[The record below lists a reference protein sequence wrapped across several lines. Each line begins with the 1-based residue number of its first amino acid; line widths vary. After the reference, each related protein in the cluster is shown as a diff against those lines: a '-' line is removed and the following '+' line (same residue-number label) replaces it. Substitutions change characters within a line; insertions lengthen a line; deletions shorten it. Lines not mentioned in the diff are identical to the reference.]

1 MKLKEYAEQ
10 LGVDYK
16 KLRQILIE
24 TLGLDPKKIKASTK
38 VTEDLKQTIDLLVEA
53 LKAAPPPAPA
63 EEKKEAVEEKPQPV
77 EVKEEK
83 PAEEKK
89 EEEEKTLTEEERRR
103 RELMELLE
111 KSREAL
117 LEKLRFEEEEE
128 EEEERR
134 YLLAEPY
141 EVVDEKKR
149 EEIKKKAEELKKL
162 DEFSLLKKLQALTK
176 DLLPEEERAG
186 EAKPSEEMKDKK
198 QKKKKEK
205 EKKKPMPG
213 EKRKEFMERQKMEQK
228 VQQKQQ
234 PKKPARPPKRKK
246 EEEDLKIVQIPEVI
260 TVRELAEL
268 LDVSPNE
275 IIAELMKRGILA
287 TINHTIDPQVAVE
300 IAEQFGYLAEVKTA
314 EEEVEELVE
323 AEQEESPEELEE
335 RPPVVVVM
343 GHVDHGK
350 TSLLDRIRKTDV
362 ARREKG
368 GITQHIGASQVELPS
383 GKKITFLDTPGHEA
397 FTTLRARG
405 AKVADI
411 AVLVVAADDGV
422 MPQTVEAIN
431 HAKDAGIPIIVAVN
445 KIDLPQANPEKV
457 LRELSEHGL
466 IPEDWGGDTP
476 VVRVS
481 AKTGEGI
488 DELLE
493 MITLVAEL
501 EELRANPKG
510 KTKAVIIETK
520 LDPKRGPVATAIVQ
534 NGTLRV
540 GDIFVAGA
548 THGRVRA
555 MIDDKGRRL
564 REAPPGTPV
573 EILGFEELPEPG
585 DTLIVVP
592 DERTAKQLA
601 EQRKRQKEQ
610 EKLKGTAL
618 RLEEIYE
625 KIQSGELKELK
636 IVLKADAIGSIEA
649 LKKALEELSTDKV
662 KVSIIHSGVGAISE
676 SDIMLAK
683 ASGAIVIGFNTR
695 PNPAA
700 RRLLEEEKVDVRTY
714 GVIYDAVEDVKKA
727 LEGLLEPEKVEE
739 VIGQAEV
746 RATFKIKK
754 VGTVAGCY
762 VIDGKLVRG
771 AKARLIREGVVVY
784 DGEIESL
791 KRFKEDVKEVP
802 KGYECGVKLKDFND
816 VKVGDI
822 IECYEIR
829 FVKPK
834 LEFDK
839 KEPQKGSSQ

>member
-10 LGVDYK
+10 LGIDYK
-16 KLRQILIE
+16 ELRKILKE
-24 TLGLDPKKIKASTK
+24 NFGLSVRANTK
-38 VTEDLKQTIDLLVEA
+38 VTEDLKQTIDLIVDA
-53 LKAAPPPAPA
+53 LKAPPPMEQ
-63 EEKKEAVEEKPQPV
+63 EEKEEVSAQK

-83 PAEEKK
+83 K
-89 EEEEKTLTEEERRR
+89 EEVKKGEGQEELTEEERRQ

-111 KSREAL
+111 KSKEVL
-117 LEKLRFEEEEE
+117 LEKLKMEEEEE
-128 EEEERR
+128 TEERR

-141 EVVDEKKR
+141 TQIDEKKK

-162 DEFSLLKKLQALTK
+162 NERELLQKLQSLTR
-176 DLLPEEERAG
+176 DLVSHEQREEKE
-186 EAKPSEEMKDKK
+186 EHKEEMKDKK
-198 QKKKKEK
+198 TKKKKEK
-205 EKKKPMPG
+205 RKPLPG
-213 EKRKEFMERQKMEQK
+213 ERRKEFMERRKMEDK
-228 VQQKQQ
+228 VKREQVKKQRSKP
-234 PKKPARPPKRKK
+234 PKKKK
-246 EEEDLKIVQIPEVI
+246 EEEEVKILQIPEVI
-260 TVRELAEL
+260 TVRELAQL
-268 LDVSPNE
+268 LGVSPNE
-275 IIAELMKRGILA
+275 IIAQLMKKGILA

-300 IAEQFGYLAEVKTA
+300 IAENFGFLAEIKSAEEQVEELV
-314 EEEVEELVE
+314 EEEVEE
-323 AEQEESPEELEE
+323 SPENLVE

-368 GITQHIGASQVELPS
+368 GITQHIGASQVELET

-431 HAKDAGIPIIVAVN
+431 HAKDAEIPIIVAVN
-445 KIDLPQANPEKV
+445 KIDLPQANPDKV

-466 IPEDWGGDTP
+466 IPEEWGGDTP

-488 DELLE
+488 EELLE

-501 EELRANPKG
+501 EELKANPKG

-534 NGTLRV
+534 NGTLKV
-540 GDIFVAGA
+540 GDIFVAGS
-548 THGRVRA
+548 TYGRVRA
-555 MIDDKGRRL
+555 MVDDKGRRL
-564 REAPPGTPV
+564 KEAPPGTPV
-573 EILGFEELPEPG
+573 ELLGFEELPEPG
-585 DTLIVVP
+585 DILIVVS
-592 DERTAKQLA
+592 DEKTARLLA

-618 RLEEIYE
+618 KLEEIYE
-625 KIQSGELKELK
+625 KIQKGELKELK
-636 IVLKADAIGSIEA
+636 IVLKADTIGSIEA

-662 KVSIIHSGVGAISE
+662 KVFIIHSGVGAISE

-714 GVIYDAVEDVKKA
+714 GIIYDAVEDVKKA
-727 LEGLLEPEKVEE
+727 LEGLLEPQKVEE
-739 VIGQAEV
+739 ALGQAEV

-762 VIDGKLVRG
+762 VLEGKLVRG
-771 AKARLIREGVVVY
+771 AKARLVREGVVIY
-784 DGEIESL
+784 EGEIEGL

-802 KGYECGVKLKDFND
+802 KGFECGVKLKDFND
-816 VKVGDI
+816 IKVGDI
-822 IECYEIR
+822 IECYEIK
-829 FVKPK
+829 FIKPS
-834 LEFDK
+834 LEGNQSK
-839 KEPQKGSSQ
+839 KQ

>member
-1 MKLKEYAEQ
+1 
-10 LGVDYK
+10 
-16 KLRQILIE
+16 
-24 TLGLDPKKIKASTK
+24 
-38 VTEDLKQTIDLLVEA
+38 
-53 LKAAPPPAPA
+53 
-63 EEKKEAVEEKPQPV
+63 
-77 EVKEEK
+77 
-83 PAEEKK
+83 
-89 EEEEKTLTEEERRR
+89 
-103 RELMELLE
+103 MELLE
-111 KSREAL
+111 KSKEVL
-117 LEKLRFEEEEE
+117 LEKLKMEEEEE
-128 EEEERR
+128 TEERR

-141 EVVDEKKR
+141 TQIDEKKK

-162 DEFSLLKKLQALTK
+162 NERELLQKLQSLTR
-176 DLLPEEERAG
+176 DLVSHEQREEKE
-186 EAKPSEEMKDKK
+186 EHKEEMKDKK
-198 QKKKKEK
+198 TKKKKEK
-205 EKKKPMPG
+205 RKPLPG
-213 EKRKEFMERQKMEQK
+213 ERRKEFMERRKMEDK
-228 VQQKQQ
+228 VKREQVKKQQ
-234 PKKPARPPKRKK
+234 SKPPKKKK
-246 EEEDLKIVQIPEVI
+246 EEEEVKILQIPEVI
-260 TVRELAEL
+260 TVRELAQL
-268 LDVSPNE
+268 LGVSPNE
-275 IIAELMKRGILA
+275 IIAQLMKKGILA

-300 IAEQFGYLAEVKTA
+300 IAENFGFLAEIKSAEEQVEELV
-314 EEEVEELVE
+314 EEEVEE
-323 AEQEESPEELEE
+323 SPENLVE

-368 GITQHIGASQVELPS
+368 GITQHIGASQVELGT

-431 HAKDAGIPIIVAVN
+431 HAKDAEIPIIVAVN
-445 KIDLPQANPEKV
+445 KIDLPQANPDKV

-466 IPEDWGGDTP
+466 IPEEWGGDTP

-488 DELLE
+488 EELLE

-501 EELRANPKG
+501 EELKANPKG

-534 NGTLRV
+534 NGTLKV
-540 GDIFVAGA
+540 GDIFVAGS
-548 THGRVRA
+548 TYGRVRA
-555 MIDDKGRRL
+555 MVDDKGRRL
-564 REAPPGTPV
+564 KEAPPGTPV
-573 EILGFEELPEPG
+573 ELLGFEELPEPG
-585 DTLIVVP
+585 DILIVVS
-592 DERTAKQLA
+592 DEKTARLLA

-618 RLEEIYE
+618 KLEEIYE
-625 KIQSGELKELK
+625 KIQKGELKELK
-636 IVLKADAIGSIEA
+636 IVLKADTIGSIEA

-662 KVSIIHSGVGAISE
+662 KVFIIHSGVGAISE

-714 GVIYDAVEDVKKA
+714 GIIYDAVEDVKKA
-727 LEGLLEPEKVEE
+727 LEGLLEPQKVEE
-739 VIGQAEV
+739 ALGQAEV

-762 VIDGKLVRG
+762 VLEGKLVRG
-771 AKARLIREGVVVY
+771 AKARLVREGVVIY
-784 DGEIESL
+784 EGEIEGL

-802 KGYECGVKLKDFND
+802 KGFECGVKLKDFND
-816 VKVGDI
+816 IKVGDI
-822 IECYEIR
+822 IECYEIK
-829 FVKPK
+829 FIKPS
-834 LEFDK
+834 LESNQSK
-839 KEPQKGSSQ
+839 KQ

>member
-10 LGVDYK
+10 LGIDYK
-16 KLRQILIE
+16 ELRKILKE
-24 TLGLDPKKIKASTK
+24 NFGLSVRANTK
-38 VTEDLKQTIDLLVEA
+38 VTEDLKQTIDLIVDA
-53 LKAAPPPAPA
+53 LKAPPPMEQ
-63 EEKKEAVEEKPQPV
+63 EEKEEVSAQK

-83 PAEEKK
+83 K
-89 EEEEKTLTEEERRR
+89 EEVKKGEGQEELTEEERRQ

-111 KSREAL
+111 KSKEVL
-117 LEKLRFEEEEE
+117 LEKLKMEEEEE
-128 EEEERR
+128 TEERR

-141 EVVDEKKR
+141 TQIDEKKK

-162 DEFSLLKKLQALTK
+162 NERELLQKLQSLTR
-176 DLLPEEERAG
+176 DLVSHEQREEKE
-186 EAKPSEEMKDKK
+186 EHKEEMKDKK
-198 QKKKKEK
+198 TKKKKEK
-205 EKKKPMPG
+205 RKPLPG
-213 EKRKEFMERQKMEQK
+213 ERRKEFMERRKMEDK
-228 VQQKQQ
+228 VKREQVKKQQ
-234 PKKPARPPKRKK
+234 SKPPKKKK
-246 EEEDLKIVQIPEVI
+246 EEEEVKILQIPEVI
-260 TVRELAEL
+260 TVRELAQL
-268 LDVSPNE
+268 LGVSPNE
-275 IIAELMKRGILA
+275 IIAQLMKKGILA

-300 IAEQFGYLAEVKTA
+300 IAENFGFLAEIKSAEEQVEELV
-314 EEEVEELVE
+314 EEEVEE
-323 AEQEESPEELEE
+323 SPENLVE

-368 GITQHIGASQVELPS
+368 GITQHIGASQVELET

-431 HAKDAGIPIIVAVN
+431 HAKDAEIPIIVAVN
-445 KIDLPQANPEKV
+445 KIDLPQANPDKV

-466 IPEDWGGDTP
+466 IPEEWGGDTP

-488 DELLE
+488 EELLE

-501 EELRANPKG
+501 EELKANPKG

-534 NGTLRV
+534 NGTLKV
-540 GDIFVAGA
+540 GDIFVAGS
-548 THGRVRA
+548 TYGRVRA
-555 MIDDKGRRL
+555 MVDDKGRRL
-564 REAPPGTPV
+564 KEAPPGTPV
-573 EILGFEELPEPG
+573 ELLGFEELPEPG
-585 DTLIVVP
+585 DILIVVS
-592 DERTAKQLA
+592 DEKTARLLA

-618 RLEEIYE
+618 KLEEIYE
-625 KIQSGELKELK
+625 KIQKGELKELK
-636 IVLKADAIGSIEA
+636 IVLKADTIGSIEA

-662 KVSIIHSGVGAISE
+662 KVFIIHSGVGAISE

-714 GVIYDAVEDVKKA
+714 GIIYDAVEDVKKA
-727 LEGLLEPEKVEE
+727 LEGLLEPQKVEE
-739 VIGQAEV
+739 ALGQAEV

-762 VIDGKLVRG
+762 VLEGKLVRG
-771 AKARLIREGVVVY
+771 AKARLVREGVVIY
-784 DGEIESL
+784 EGEIEGL

-802 KGYECGVKLKDFND
+802 KGFECGVKLKDFND
-816 VKVGDI
+816 IKVGDI
-822 IECYEIR
+822 IECYEIK
-829 FVKPK
+829 FIKPS
-834 LEFDK
+834 LEGNQSK
-839 KEPQKGSSQ
+839 KQ

>member
-1 MKLKEYAEQ
+1 MQLKKYAEEKGIDYQQLRKILKENF
-10 LGVDYK
+10 
-16 KLRQILIE
+16 
-24 TLGLDPKKIKASTK
+24 GLNVRANTK
-38 VTEDLKQTIDLLVEA
+38 VTEDLKQTIDLILEA
-53 LKAAPPPAPA
+53 LKAPPPQ
-63 EEKKEAVEEKPQPV
+63 EEE
-77 EVKEEK
+77 KEEK
-83 PAEEKK
+83 VTAATGEQQKSEEVTSSYQEQKQEK
-89 EEEEKTLTEEERRR
+89 ELSEEEKRR

-117 LEKLRFEEEEE
+117 LEKLKLEEEEE
-128 EEEERR
+128 EGEEERR

-141 EVVDEKKR
+141 EEIDEKKR
-149 EEIKKKAEELKKL
+149 EEIKKRAEELKKL
-162 DEFSLLKKLQALTK
+162 DEISLLKRLQSLTR
-176 DLLPEEERAG
+176 DLLPQEQKEET
-186 EAKPSEEMKDKK
+186 KEEMKDKK
-198 QKKKKEK
+198 PQKRKK
-205 EKKKPMPG
+205 EKKKTPTG
-213 EKRKEFMERQKMEQK
+213 ERKKEFIQKPRMEERIKKEQT
-228 VQQKQQ
+228 
-234 PKKPARPPKRKK
+234 KKTPARPPKKKK
-246 EEEDLKIVQIPEVI
+246 EEEELKIIQIPEVI

-268 LDVSPNE
+268 LDVSPND

-287 TINHTIDPQVAVE
+287 TINHTIDPNVAVE
-300 IAEQFGYLAEVKTA
+300 IAEKFGYLAEVKSP
-314 EEEVEELVE
+314 EEEVEQLVE
-323 AEQEESPEELEE
+323 EELQEQEGELEE

-368 GITQHIGASQVELPS
+368 GITQHIGASQVQLES

-422 MPQTVEAIN
+422 MPQTIEAIN

-445 KIDLPQANPEKV
+445 KIDLPQANPDKV

-476 VVRVS
+476 VVKVS

-501 EELRANPKG
+501 EELKANPKG
-510 KTKAVIIETK
+510 RTKAVIIETK

-534 NGTLRV
+534 NGTLKV

-548 THGRVRA
+548 TYGRVRA

-564 REAPPGTPV
+564 REATPGTPV

-585 DTLIVVP
+585 DILIVVP
-592 DERTAKQLA
+592 DEKTARTLA

-636 IVLKADAIGSIEA
+636 IVLKADTIGSIEA

-700 RRLLEEEKVDVRTY
+700 RKLIEEEKVDVRTY

-739 VIGQAEV
+739 ILGQAEV

-784 DGEIESL
+784 EGEIESL

-802 KGYECGVKLKDFND
+802 KGFECGVKLKDFND
-816 VKVGDI
+816 IKVGDI
-822 IECYEIR
+822 IECYEIKL
-829 FVKPK
+829 VKPK
-834 LEFDK
+834 LDFGK
-839 KEPQKGSSQ
+839 KEKTAGE

>member
-10 LGVDYK
+10 LGIDYK
-16 KLRQILIE
+16 ELRKILKE
-24 TLGLDPKKIKASTK
+24 NFGLNVRANTK
-38 VTEDLKQTIDLLVEA
+38 VTEDLKQTIDLIIEA
-53 LKAAPPPAPA
+53 LKSPPPVQEEREEIPPQAEA
-63 EEKKEAVEEKPQPV
+63 TEEKGEEIR
-77 EVKEEK
+77 EETQ
-83 PAEEKK
+83 EE
-89 EEEEKTLTEEERRR
+89 LSEEERRQ

-117 LEKLRFEEEEE
+117 LEKLKMEEEEE
-128 EEEERR
+128 TEEERR

-141 EVVDEKKR
+141 EEIDEKKK
-149 EEIKKKAEELKKL
+149 EEIKRKAEELKKL
-162 DEFSLLKKLQALTK
+162 NEIELLRRLQSLTR
-176 DLLPEEERAG
+176 DLVSSEQKGEEG
-186 EAKPSEEMKDKK
+186 EAKEEMKDKK
-198 QKKKKEK
+198 PKKKKEK
-205 EKKKPMPG
+205 KKPLPG
-213 EKRKEFMERQKMEQK
+213 ERRKEFMERKKMEDK
-228 VQQKQQ
+228 VKKQQVQKQQ
-234 PKKPARPPKRKK
+234 SRPPKRKK
-246 EEEDLKIVQIPEVI
+246 EEEEIKIIQIPEVI

-275 IIAELMKRGILA
+275 IIAQLMKRGILA
-287 TINHTIDPQVAVE
+287 TINHTIDPQIAVE
-300 IAEQFGYLAEVKTA
+300 IAENFGYLAEIKSA
-314 EEEVEELVE
+314 EQQIEELVE
-323 AEQEESPEELEE
+323 EEKEESPEDLEE

-368 GITQHIGASQVELPS
+368 GITQHIGASQVELES

-445 KIDLPQANPEKV
+445 KIDLPQANPDKV

-466 IPEDWGGDTP
+466 IPEEWGGDTP

-501 EELRANPKG
+501 EELKANPKG

-534 NGTLRV
+534 NGTLKV

-585 DTLIVVP
+585 DILIVVP
-592 DERTAKQLA
+592 DEKTAKLLA

-618 RLEEIYE
+618 KLEEIYE
-625 KIQSGELKELK
+625 KIQKGELKELK
-636 IVLKADAIGSIEA
+636 IVLKADTIGSIEA

-700 RRLLEEEKVDVRTY
+700 RKLLEEEKVDVRTY
-714 GVIYDAVEDVKKA
+714 GIIYDAVEDVKKA

-739 VIGQAEV
+739 LLGQAEV

-762 VIDGKLVRG
+762 VLEGKLVRG
-771 AKARLIREGVVVY
+771 AKARLVREGVVIY
-784 DGEIESL
+784 DGEIEGL

-802 KGYECGVKLKDFND
+802 KGFECGVKLKDFND
-816 VKVGDI
+816 IKVGDI
-822 IECYEIR
+822 IECYEIKL
-829 FVKPK
+829 VKPT
-834 LEFDK
+834 LDK
-839 KEPQKGSSQ
+839 VKPQK

>member
-10 LGVDYK
+10 LGIDYK
-16 KLRQILIE
+16 KLRKILKE
-24 TLGLDPKKIKASTK
+24 DFGLNVRANTK
-38 VTEDLKQTIDLLVEA
+38 VTEDLKQMIDLVVAA
-53 LKAAPPPAPA
+53 LNAPPPPA
-63 EEKKEAVEEKPQPV
+63 EEEKEEKA
-77 EVKEEK
+77 VKEEAQVETEVQ
-83 PAEEKK
+83 AEEKRT
-89 EEEEKTLTEEERRR
+89 EEEERELTEEERRQK
-103 RELMELLE
+103 ELMELIA
-111 KSREAL
+111 KSHEAL
-117 LEKLRFEEEEE
+117 IEKLKMEEEEE

-141 EVVDEKKR
+141 QEIDEKKR
-149 EEIKKKAEELKKL
+149 EEIRKKAEELKKL
-162 DEFSLLKKLQALTK
+162 DSLSLLEKLQSLTK
-176 DLLPEEERAG
+176 DLVPEEEQKK
-186 EAKPSEEMKDKK
+186 EEEEKKEMKDKK
-198 QKKKKEK
+198 QQKKKDRRKPLPGERRKEFAEKQKMEKKIQKHIQKKTSRPPKKKKE
-205 EKKKPMPG
+205 
-213 EKRKEFMERQKMEQK
+213 
-228 VQQKQQ
+228 
-234 PKKPARPPKRKK
+234 
-246 EEEDLKIVQIPEVI
+246 EEELKIVQIPEVI

-300 IAEQFGYLAEVKTA
+300 IAEKFGYLAEVKTA
-314 EEEVEELVE
+314 EEAVEELVE
-323 AEQEESPEELEE
+323 QEMEENPEDLEE
-335 RPPVVVVM
+335 RPPIVVVM

-368 GITQHIGASQVELPS
+368 GITQHIGASQVELES

-445 KIDLPQANPEKV
+445 KIDLPQANPDRV

-476 VVRVS
+476 VVQVS
-481 AKTGEGI
+481 AKTGQGI
-488 DELLE
+488 EELLE

-501 EELRANPKG
+501 EELKANPKG

-534 NGTLRV
+534 NGTLKI

-585 DTLIVVP
+585 DILVVVP
-592 DERTAKQLA
+592 DEKTAKTLA

-636 IVLKADAIGSIEA
+636 IILKADTIGSIEA

-683 ASGAIVIGFNTR
+683 ASGAIIIGFNTR

-700 RRLLEEEKVDVRTY
+700 RKLLEEEKVDVRTY

-739 VIGQAEV
+739 TIGQAEV

-771 AKARLIREGVVVY
+771 AKARLIREGVVIY
-784 DGEIESL
+784 DGEIEGL
-791 KRFKEDVKEVP
+791 KRFKEDVKEVS

-816 VKVGDI
+816 IKVGDI
-822 IECYEIR
+822 IECYEIK

-834 LEFDK
+834 LEFNK
-839 KEPQKGSSQ
+839 NQ

>member
-1 MKLKEYAEQ
+1 MKLKDYAQE
-10 LGVDYK
+10 LGIDYK
-16 KLRQILIE
+16 ELRKILIE
-24 TLGLDPKKIKASTK
+24 TLGLDPKKVRANTK

-53 LKAAPPPAPA
+53 IKNPPQ
-63 EEKKEAVEEKPQPV
+63 E
-77 EVKEEK
+77 EVKEEVEQPK
-83 PAEEKK
+83 EEVKEQPTPTAEEEK
-89 EEEEKTLTEEERRR
+89 EEEPKELTEEEKRQK
-103 RELMELLE
+103 ELMELLE

-117 LEKLRFEEEEE
+117 LEKLRMEEEEE

-141 EVVDEKKR
+141 EEIDEQKR

-162 DEFSLLKKLQALTK
+162 DEISLLKKLQALTR
-176 DLLPEEERAG
+176 DLLPEEQKEK
-186 EAKPSEEMKDKK
+186 EEPKKEEMKDKK
-198 QKKKKEK
+198 QQKRK
-205 EKKKPMPG
+205 
-213 EKRKEFMERQKMEQK
+213 EKRKPLPGERKKEFKERQKMEQK
-228 VQQKQQ
+228 VQKQAQ
-234 PKKPARPPKRKK
+234 KKPSRPPKRKK
-246 EEEDLKIVQIPEVI
+246 EEEELKIIQIPEVI

-268 LDVSPNE
+268 LDVSPND

-300 IAEQFGYLAEVKTA
+300 IAEKFGYLAEVKSA
-314 EEEVEELVE
+314 EEQVEELVE
-323 AEQEESPEELEE
+323 AEMEENPEELEE

-422 MPQTVEAIN
+422 MPQTIEAIN

-445 KIDLPQANPEKV
+445 KIDLPQANPDRV
-457 LRELSEHGL
+457 LRELSEQGL
-466 IPEDWGGDTP
+466 IPEEWGGDTP
-476 VVRVS
+476 VVKVS

-501 EELRANPKG
+501 EELKANPKG

-534 NGTLRV
+534 NGTLKV

-585 DTLIVVP
+585 DILIVVP
-592 DERTAKQLA
+592 DEKTAKTLA

-636 IVLKADAIGSIEA
+636 IVLKADTIGSIEA

-683 ASGAIVIGFNTR
+683 ASNAIVIGFNTR

-762 VIDGKLVRG
+762 VLDGKLVRG
-771 AKARLIREGVVVY
+771 AKARLIREGVVIY
-784 DGEIESL
+784 DGEIEGL
-791 KRFKEDVKEVP
+791 KRFKEDVKEVA
-802 KGYECGVKLKDFND
+802 KGFECGVKLKDFND
-816 VKVGDI
+816 IKVGDI
-822 IECYEIR
+822 IECYEIKY
-829 FVKPK
+829 VKPK
-834 LEFDK
+834 LEFGK
-839 KEPQKGSSQ
+839 SSEQSKETK

>member
-1 MKLKEYAEQ
+1 MKLKDYVEQ
-10 LGVDYK
+10 LGIDYK
-16 KLRQILIE
+16 TLRKILKE
-24 TLGLDPKKIKASTK
+24 DFGLNVRANTK
-38 VTEDLKQTIDLLVEA
+38 VTEDLKQMIDLVVMA
-53 LKAAPPPAPA
+53 LQSPP
-63 EEKKEAVEEKPQPV
+63 V
-77 EVKEEK
+77 
-83 PAEEKK
+83 EEKK
-89 EEEEKTLTEEERRR
+89 EETAGVEETAQPEKVEKAEKTPQAEEKTELTEEERRR
-103 RELMELLE
+103 KELMELIA
-111 KSREAL
+111 KSHEAL
-117 LEKLRFEEEEE
+117 IEKLKLEEEEE

-141 EVVDEKKR
+141 EEIDEKKR

-162 DEFSLLKKLQALTK
+162 DELSLLKRLQSLTK
-176 DLLPEEERAG
+176 DLLPEE
-186 EAKPSEEMKDKK
+186 KKEEEKKETMKDKK
-198 QKKKKEK
+198 QKPKKKER
-205 EKKKPMPG
+205 KKAPHG
-213 EKRKEFMERQKMEQK
+213 ERKREMETQKMEKK
-228 VQQKQQ
+228 VQKPQ
-234 PKKPARPPKRKK
+234 PKKPSRPPKKKK
-246 EEEDLKIVQIPEVI
+246 EEEELKIVQIPEVI

-268 LDVSPNE
+268 LDVSPTE

-287 TINHTIDPQVAVE
+287 TINHTIDPEIAVE
-300 IAEQFGYLAEVKTA
+300 IAEKFGYLAEVKTA
-314 EEEVEELVE
+314 EQEVEELVE
-323 AEQEESPEELEE
+323 AEQEENPEELEE
-335 RPPVVVVM
+335 RPPIVVVM

-368 GITQHIGASQVELPS
+368 GITQHIGASQVELES

-445 KIDLPQANPEKV
+445 KIDLPQANPDKV

-476 VVRVS
+476 VVKVS

-501 EELRANPKG
+501 EELKANPKG

-534 NGTLRV
+534 NGTLKV

-585 DTLIVVP
+585 DILIVVP
-592 DERTAKQLA
+592 DEKTAKTLA

-636 IVLKADAIGSIEA
+636 IILKADTIGSIEA

-700 RRLLEEEKVDVRTY
+700 RRLLEEEKVEVRTY

-762 VIDGKLVRG
+762 VLDGKLVRG
-771 AKARLIREGVVVY
+771 AKARLIREGVVIY
-784 DGEIESL
+784 DGEIEGL

-802 KGYECGVKLKDFND
+802 KGFECGVKLKDFND
-816 VKVGDI
+816 IKVGDI
-822 IECYEIR
+822 IECYEIKL
-829 FVKPK
+829 VKPK
-834 LEFDK
+834 LEFGK
-839 KEPQKGSSQ
+839 K

>member
-1 MKLKEYAEQ
+1 MKLKEYIEQ
-10 LGVDYK
+10 QGQDYK
-16 KLRQILIE
+16 KIRKILKE
-24 TLGLDPKKIKASTK
+24 EFGLSIRANMKL
-38 VTEDLKQTIDLLVEA
+38 TEELKQAIDQIIALLQ
-53 LKAAPPPAPA
+53 APPQIEKEKVEEEKTPTA
-63 EEKKEAVEEKPQPV
+63 EEKSASLTLKE
-77 EVKEEK
+77 
-83 PAEEKK
+83 EEKK
-89 EEEEKTLTEEERRR
+89 EEEERELTEEERRKK
-103 RELMELLE
+103 ELEELLE
-111 KSREAL
+111 KSKEAL
-117 LEKLRFEEEEE
+117 LEKLKLEEEGEE
-128 EEEERR
+128 EPERR
-134 YLLAEPY
+134 FLLAEPY
-141 EVVDEKKR
+141 ETIPAEKA

-162 DEFSLLKKLQALTK
+162 SERELLRKLQSLTR
-176 DLLPEEERAG
+176 DLIPQTEKEE
-186 EAKPSEEMKDKK
+186 KEEMKEKK
-198 QKKKKEK
+198 PPRKKERR
-205 EKKKPMPG
+205 KPQPG
-213 EKRKEFMERQKMEQK
+213 EKRKEFAERRKMEEKIRKQVQK
-228 VQQKQQ
+228 KTPPK
-234 PKKPARPPKRKK
+234 PKKKK
-246 EEEDLKIVQIPEVI
+246 EEEEIKIIQIPEVI

-268 LDVSPNE
+268 LDVSPTE
-275 IIAELMKRGILA
+275 IIAELMKKGILA
-287 TINHTIDPQVAVE
+287 TINHTIDPNVAVE
-300 IAEQFGYLAEVKTA
+300 LAEKFGYLAEVKTIEEETEQLVEEELEEA
-314 EEEVEELVE
+314 EEN
-323 AEQEESPEELEE
+323 LEE
-335 RPPVVVVM
+335 RPPIVVVM

-368 GITQHIGASQVELPS
+368 GITQHIGASQVELPN

-422 MPQTVEAIN
+422 MPQTIEAIN

-445 KIDLPQANPEKV
+445 KIDLPQANPDKV

-466 IPEDWGGDTP
+466 IPEEWGGDTP
-476 VVRVS
+476 VVKVS

-501 EELRANPKG
+501 EELKANPKG

-534 NGTLRV
+534 NGTLKV

-564 REAPPGTPV
+564 KEAPPGTPV

-585 DTLIVVP
+585 DILIVVP
-592 DERTAKQLA
+592 NERTAKTLA

-618 RLEEIYE
+618 KLEEIYE
-625 KIQSGELKELK
+625 KIKSGELKELK
-636 IVLKADAIGSIEA
+636 IVLKADTIGSIEA

-662 KVSIIHSGVGAISE
+662 KVSVIHAGVGAISE

-727 LEGLLEPEKVEE
+727 LEGMLEPEKVEE
-739 VIGQAEV
+739 VLGQAEV

-754 VGTVAGCY
+754 VGVVAGCY
-762 VIDGKLVRG
+762 VLDGKLVRG
-771 AKARLIREGVVVY
+771 AKARLIRQGVVIY
-784 DGEIESL
+784 DGEIEGL

-802 KGYECGVKLKDFND
+802 KGFECGVKLKDFND
-816 VKVGDI
+816 IKVGDI
-822 IECYEIR
+822 IECYEIKL
-829 FVKPK
+829 VKPK
-834 LEFDK
+834 LEFGKK
-839 KEPQKGSSQ
+839 KEEQNKEKS

>member
-1 MKLKEYAEQ
+1 MKKYAEEKGIDYQQLRKILKENF
-10 LGVDYK
+10 
-16 KLRQILIE
+16 
-24 TLGLDPKKIKASTK
+24 GLNVRANTK
-38 VTEDLKQTIDLLVEA
+38 VTEDLKQTIDLILEA
-53 LKAAPPPAPA
+53 LKAPPPQ
-63 EEKKEAVEEKPQPV
+63 EEE
-77 EVKEEK
+77 KEEK
-83 PAEEKK
+83 VTAATGEQQKSEEATSSYQEQEQEK
-89 EEEEKTLTEEERRR
+89 ELSEEEKRR

-117 LEKLRFEEEEE
+117 LEKLKLEEEEE
-128 EEEERR
+128 EGEEERR

-141 EVVDEKKR
+141 EEIDEKKR
-149 EEIKKKAEELKKL
+149 EEIRKRAEELKKL
-162 DEFSLLKKLQALTK
+162 DEISLLKRLQSLTR
-176 DLLPEEERAG
+176 DLLPQEQKEET
-186 EAKPSEEMKDKK
+186 KEEMKDKK
-198 QKKKKEK
+198 PQKRKKEKKKTPTGERKKEFIQKPRMEERIKKEQTKKTPTRPPKKKKE
-205 EKKKPMPG
+205 
-213 EKRKEFMERQKMEQK
+213 
-228 VQQKQQ
+228 
-234 PKKPARPPKRKK
+234 
-246 EEEDLKIVQIPEVI
+246 EEELKIIQIPEVI

-268 LDVSPNE
+268 LDVSPND

-287 TINHTIDPQVAVE
+287 TINHTIDPNVAVE
-300 IAEQFGYLAEVKTA
+300 IAEKFGYLAEVKSP
-314 EEEVEELVE
+314 EEEVEQLVE
-323 AEQEESPEELEE
+323 EELQEQEGELEE

-368 GITQHIGASQVELPS
+368 GITQHIGASQVQLES

-422 MPQTVEAIN
+422 MPQTIEAIN

-445 KIDLPQANPEKV
+445 KIDLPQANPDKV

-476 VVRVS
+476 VVKVS

-501 EELRANPKG
+501 EELKANPKG
-510 KTKAVIIETK
+510 RTKAVIIETK

-534 NGTLRV
+534 NGTLKV

-548 THGRVRA
+548 TYGRVRA

-564 REAPPGTPV
+564 REATPGTPV

-585 DTLIVVP
+585 DILIVVP
-592 DERTAKQLA
+592 DEKTARTLA

-636 IVLKADAIGSIEA
+636 IVLKADTIGSIEA

-700 RRLLEEEKVDVRTY
+700 RKLIEEEKVDVRTY

-739 VIGQAEV
+739 ILGQAEV

-784 DGEIESL
+784 EGEIESL

-802 KGYECGVKLKDFND
+802 KGFECGVKLKDFND
-816 VKVGDI
+816 IKVGDI
-822 IECYEIR
+822 IECYEIKL
-829 FVKPK
+829 VKPK
-834 LEFDK
+834 LDFGK
-839 KEPQKGSSQ
+839 KEKTAGE

>member
-10 LGVDYK
+10 LGIDYK
-16 KLRQILIE
+16 ELRKILKE
-24 TLGLDPKKIKASTK
+24 NFGLSVRANTK
-38 VTEDLKQTIDLLVEA
+38 VTEDLKQTIDLIVDA
-53 LKAAPPPAPA
+53 LKAPPPMEQ
-63 EEKKEAVEEKPQPV
+63 EEKEEVSAQK

-83 PAEEKK
+83 K
-89 EEEEKTLTEEERRR
+89 EEVKKGEGQEELTEEESRQ

-111 KSREAL
+111 KSKEVL
-117 LEKLRFEEEEE
+117 LEKLKMEEEEE
-128 EEEERR
+128 TEERR

-141 EVVDEKKR
+141 TQIDEKKK

-162 DEFSLLKKLQALTK
+162 NERELLQKLQSLTR
-176 DLLPEEERAG
+176 DLVSHEQREEKE
-186 EAKPSEEMKDKK
+186 EHKEEMKDKK
-198 QKKKKEK
+198 TKKKKEK
-205 EKKKPMPG
+205 RKPLPG
-213 EKRKEFMERQKMEQK
+213 ERRKEFMERRKMEDK
-228 VQQKQQ
+228 VKREQVKKQRSKP
-234 PKKPARPPKRKK
+234 PKKKK
-246 EEEDLKIVQIPEVI
+246 EEEEVKILQIPEVI
-260 TVRELAEL
+260 TVRELAQL
-268 LDVSPNE
+268 LGVSPNE
-275 IIAELMKRGILA
+275 IIAQLMKKGILA

-300 IAEQFGYLAEVKTA
+300 IAENFGFLAEIKSAEEQVEELV
-314 EEEVEELVE
+314 EEEVEE
-323 AEQEESPEELEE
+323 SPENLVE

-368 GITQHIGASQVELPS
+368 GITQHIGASQVELET

-431 HAKDAGIPIIVAVN
+431 HAKDAEIPIIVAVN
-445 KIDLPQANPEKV
+445 KIDLPQANPDKV

-466 IPEDWGGDTP
+466 IPEEWGGDTP

-488 DELLE
+488 EELLE

-501 EELRANPKG
+501 EELKANPKG

-534 NGTLRV
+534 NGTLKV
-540 GDIFVAGA
+540 GDIFVAGS
-548 THGRVRA
+548 TYGRVRA
-555 MIDDKGRRL
+555 MVDDKGRRL
-564 REAPPGTPV
+564 KEAPPGTPV
-573 EILGFEELPEPG
+573 ELLGFEELPEPG
-585 DTLIVVP
+585 DILIVVS
-592 DERTAKQLA
+592 DEKTARLLA

-618 RLEEIYE
+618 KLEEIYE
-625 KIQSGELKELK
+625 KIQKGELKELK
-636 IVLKADAIGSIEA
+636 IVLKADTIGSIEA

-662 KVSIIHSGVGAISE
+662 KVFIIHSGVGAISE

-714 GVIYDAVEDVKKA
+714 GIIYDAVEDVKKA
-727 LEGLLEPEKVEE
+727 LEGLLEPQKVEE
-739 VIGQAEV
+739 ALGQAEV

-762 VIDGKLVRG
+762 VLEGKLVRG
-771 AKARLIREGVVVY
+771 AKARLVREGVVIY
-784 DGEIESL
+784 EGEIEGL

-802 KGYECGVKLKDFND
+802 KGFECGVKLKDFND
-816 VKVGDI
+816 IKVGDI
-822 IECYEIR
+822 IECYEIK
-829 FVKPK
+829 FIKPS
-834 LEFDK
+834 LESNQSK
-839 KEPQKGSSQ
+839 KQ

>member
-1 MKLKEYAEQ
+1 M
-10 LGVDYK
+10 
-16 KLRQILIE
+16 
-24 TLGLDPKKIKASTK
+24 
-38 VTEDLKQTIDLLVEA
+38 IDLVAAA
-53 LKAAPPPAPA
+53 LTKQ
-63 EEKKEAVEEKPQPV
+63 EEKTEEKQEMEQQNQEVAQEQTKEA
-77 EVKEEK
+77 
-83 PAEEKK
+83 KK
-89 EEEEKTLTEEERRR
+89 EEENQEQPQELTEEEKRRK
-103 RELMELLE
+103 EIMELIA
-111 KSREAL
+111 KSHEAL
-117 LEKLRFEEEEE
+117 IEKLKMEEEEE

-141 EVVDEKKR
+141 EEIDEKKR
-149 EEIKKKAEELKKL
+149 EEIKRKAEELKKL
-162 DEFSLLKKLQALTK
+162 DELSLLRKLWSLTK
-176 DLLPEEERAG
+176 DLRPQEEKQE
-186 EAKPSEEMKDKK
+186 EPKEEMKDKK
-198 QKKKKEK
+198 QPKKKKERR
-205 EKKKPMPG
+205 KPAPG
-213 EKRKEFMERQKMEQK
+213 EKRKAFAEQQKMEEKVKKQVQK
-228 VQQKQQ
+228 KSS
-234 PKKPARPPKRKK
+234 RPPKKK
-246 EEEDLKIVQIPEVI
+246 KQEEEIKILQIPEII

-268 LDVSPNE
+268 LDVPATE

-287 TINHTIDPQVAVE
+287 TINHTIDPQIAVE
-300 IAEQFGYLAEVKTA
+300 IAEKFGYLAEIKTA
-314 EEEVEELVE
+314 EEQVEEVVE
-323 AEQEESPEELEE
+323 SEQQENPEELEE
-335 RPPVVVVM
+335 RPPIVVVM

-362 ARREKG
+362 ARKEKG

-422 MPQTVEAIN
+422 MPQTIEAIN
-431 HAKDAGIPIIVAVN
+431 HAKDAGIPIIVAIN
-445 KIDLPQANPEKV
+445 KIDLPQANPERV

-476 VVRVS
+476 VVQVS
-481 AKTGEGI
+481 AKTGQGI

-501 EELRANPKG
+501 EELKANPKG

-534 NGTLRV
+534 NGTLKV

-548 THGRVRA
+548 TYGRVRA

-564 REAPPGTPV
+564 KEAPPGTPV

-585 DTLIVVP
+585 DILIVVD
-592 DERTAKQLA
+592 DEKTARTLA

-618 RLEEIYE
+618 RLEDIYE

-636 IVLKADAIGSIEA
+636 IVLKADTIGSIEA

-700 RRLLEEEKVDVRTY
+700 RKLLEEEKVDVRTY

-746 RATFKIKK
+746 KATFKIKK

-762 VIDGKLVRG
+762 VLDGKLVRG
-771 AKARLIREGVVVY
+771 AKARLIREGVVIY
-784 DGEIESL
+784 DGEIEGL

-802 KGYECGVKLKDFND
+802 KGFECGVKLKDFND
-816 VKVGDI
+816 IKVGDI
-822 IECYEIR
+822 IECYEIKL
-829 FVKPK
+829 VKPK
-834 LEFDK
+834 LEFGK
-839 KEPQKGSSQ
+839 KEENKK

>member
-1 MKLKEYAEQ
+1 LKLKEYIEQ
-10 LGVDYK
+10 QGLDYK
-16 KLRQILIE
+16 KIRKILKEEFGLPVRANMKLTEELKEAIDQII
-24 TLGLDPKKIKASTK
+24 TLLQAP
-38 VTEDLKQTIDLLVEA
+38 QQVE
-53 LKAAPPPAPA
+53 
-63 EEKKEAVEEKPQPV
+63 EEKVEEVPATTTAVEEESVSSTSKV
-77 EVKEEK
+77 EEK
-83 PAEEKK
+83 RK
-89 EEEEKTLTEEERRR
+89 EEEERELTEEEKRKK
-103 RELMELLE
+103 ELEELLE
-111 KSREAL
+111 KSKEAL
-117 LEKLRFEEEEE
+117 LEKLKLEEEEE
-128 EEEERR
+128 EEPERR
-134 YLLAEPY
+134 FLLAEPY
-141 EVVDEKKR
+141 ETIPAEKA

-162 DEFSLLKKLQALTK
+162 SGRELLRKLQSLTK
-176 DLLPEEERAG
+176 DLIPQAEKEE
-186 EAKPSEEMKDKK
+186 KEEMKEKK
-198 QKKKKEK
+198 PPRKKERRRPQPGEGRKEFAERRKMEEKIQKQVQKKAPPKPKKKKE
-205 EKKKPMPG
+205 
-213 EKRKEFMERQKMEQK
+213 
-228 VQQKQQ
+228 
-234 PKKPARPPKRKK
+234 
-246 EEEDLKIVQIPEVI
+246 EEEVKILQIPEVI

-268 LDVSPNE
+268 LDVSPTE
-275 IIAELMKRGILA
+275 IIAELMKKGILA
-287 TINHTIDPQVAVE
+287 TINHTIDPNVAVE
-300 IAEQFGYLAEVKTA
+300 IAEKFGYLAEVKTV
-314 EEEVEELVE
+314 EEETEQLVE
-323 AEQEESPEELEE
+323 EELEE
-335 RPPVVVVM
+335 QEENLVERPPIVVVM

-362 ARREKG
+362 ARKEKG
-368 GITQHIGASQVELPS
+368 GITQHIGASQVELPN

-422 MPQTVEAIN
+422 MPQTIEAIN
-431 HAKDAGIPIIVAVN
+431 HAKDAGIPIIVAVY
-445 KIDLPQANPEKV
+445 KIDLPQANPDRV

-466 IPEDWGGDTP
+466 IPEEWGGDTP
-476 VVRVS
+476 VVKVS

-488 DELLE
+488 EELLE

-501 EELRANPKG
+501 EELKANPKG

-534 NGTLRV
+534 NGTLKV

-564 REAPPGTPV
+564 KEAPPGTPV

-585 DTLIVVP
+585 DILVVVP
-592 DERTAKQLA
+592 DEKTAKTLA

-618 RLEEIYE
+618 KLEEIYE
-625 KIQSGELKELK
+625 KIKSGELKELK
-636 IVLKADAIGSIEA
+636 IVLKADTIGSIEA

-662 KVSIIHSGVGAISE
+662 KVSVIHAGVGAISE

-727 LEGLLEPEKVEE
+727 LEGMLEPEKVEE
-739 VIGQAEV
+739 ILGQAEV

-754 VGTVAGCY
+754 VGVVAGCY
-762 VIDGKLVRG
+762 VLDGKLVRG
-771 AKARLIREGVVVY
+771 AKARLIREGVVIY
-784 DGEIESL
+784 DGEIEGL

-802 KGYECGVKLKDFND
+802 KGFECGVKLKDFND
-816 VKVGDI
+816 IKVGDV
-822 IECYEIR
+822 IECYEIKL
-829 FVKPK
+829 VKPK
-834 LEFDK
+834 LDFGKK
-839 KEPQKGSSQ
+839 KEEQNKEQS

>member
-1 MKLKEYAEQ
+1 LKLKEYAEQ
-10 LGVDYK
+10 LGIDYQQ
-16 KLRQILIE
+16 LRKILKE
-24 TLGLDPKKIKASTK
+24 DFGLNVRANTK
-38 VTEDLKQTIDLLVEA
+38 VTEELKQMIDLVVAA
-53 LKAAPPPAPA
+53 LSAPPPPPQEEGEGTKREELEEQTQEVKA
-63 EEKKEAVEEKPQPV
+63 EKKASEGEETR
-77 EVKEEK
+77 EKELS
-83 PAEEKK
+83 
-89 EEEEKTLTEEERRR
+89 EEEKRRK
-103 RELMELLE
+103 ELMELIA
-111 KSREAL
+111 KSHEAL
-117 LEKLRFEEEEE
+117 IEKLKMEEEEE

-141 EVVDEKKR
+141 EEIDEKKR

-162 DEFSLLKKLQALTK
+162 NGLELLKKLQSLTR
-176 DLLPEEERAG
+176 DLVPQEEQER
-186 EAKPSEEMKDKK
+186 KKEEMKDKK
-198 QKKKKEK
+198 QKKKER
-205 EKKKPMPG
+205 KKPAPG
-213 EKRKEFMERQKMEQK
+213 ERRKEFAERQKMEK
-228 VQQKQQ
+228 KIQKQVQ
-234 PKKPARPPKRKK
+234 KRTAPKPKKKK
-246 EEEDLKIVQIPEVI
+246 EEEELKILQIPEVI

-268 LDVSPNE
+268 LDVSPTE

-287 TINHTIDPQVAVE
+287 TINHTIDPNVAVE
-300 IAEQFGYLAEVKTA
+300 IAENFGYLAEVKSA
-314 EEEVEELVE
+314 EEQLEELVE
-323 AEQEESPEELEE
+323 QEQEENPEELEE

-368 GITQHIGASQVELPS
+368 GITQHIGASQVELES

-397 FTTLRARG
+397 FTSLRARG

-445 KIDLPQANPEKV
+445 KIDLPQANPDKV

-476 VVRVS
+476 VVKVS

-501 EELRANPKG
+501 EELKANPKG

-534 NGTLRV
+534 NGTLKV

-585 DTLIVVP
+585 DILIVVP
-592 DERTAKQLA
+592 DEKTAKTLA

-636 IVLKADAIGSIEA
+636 IILKADTVGSIEA

-683 ASGAIVIGFNTR
+683 ASGAIIIGFNTR

-700 RRLLEEEKVDVRTY
+700 RKLLEEEKVDVRTY

-762 VIDGKLVRG
+762 VLDGKLVRG
-771 AKARLIREGVVVY
+771 AKARLIREGVVIY
-784 DGEIESL
+784 DGEIEGL

-816 VKVGDI
+816 IKVGDI
-822 IECYEIR
+822 IECYEVKL
-829 FVKPK
+829 VKPK
-834 LEFDK
+834 LEFGK
-839 KEPQKGSSQ
+839 SS

>member
-10 LGVDYK
+10 LGIDYK
-16 KLRQILIE
+16 ELRKILKE
-24 TLGLDPKKIKASTK
+24 NFGLSVRANTK
-38 VTEDLKQTIDLLVEA
+38 VTEDLKQTIDLIVDA
-53 LKAAPPPAPA
+53 LKAPPPMEQ
-63 EEKKEAVEEKPQPV
+63 EEKEEVSAQK

-83 PAEEKK
+83 K
-89 EEEEKTLTEEERRR
+89 EEVKKGEGQEELTEEESRQ

-111 KSREAL
+111 KSKEVL
-117 LEKLRFEEEEE
+117 LEKLKMEEEEE
-128 EEEERR
+128 TEERR

-141 EVVDEKKR
+141 TQIDEKKK

-162 DEFSLLKKLQALTK
+162 NERELLQKLQSLTR
-176 DLLPEEERAG
+176 DLVSHEQREEKE
-186 EAKPSEEMKDKK
+186 EHKEEMKDKK
-198 QKKKKEK
+198 TKKKKEK
-205 EKKKPMPG
+205 RKPLPG
-213 EKRKEFMERQKMEQK
+213 ERRKEFMERRKMEDK
-228 VQQKQQ
+228 VKREQVKKQRSKP
-234 PKKPARPPKRKK
+234 PKKKK
-246 EEEDLKIVQIPEVI
+246 EEEEVKILQIPEVI
-260 TVRELAEL
+260 TVRELAQL
-268 LDVSPNE
+268 LGVSPNE
-275 IIAELMKRGILA
+275 IIAQLMKKGILA

-300 IAEQFGYLAEVKTA
+300 IAENFGFLAEIKSAEEQVEELV
-314 EEEVEELVE
+314 EEEVEE
-323 AEQEESPEELEE
+323 SPENLVE

-368 GITQHIGASQVELPS
+368 GITQHIGASQVELGT

-431 HAKDAGIPIIVAVN
+431 HAKDAEIPIIVAVN
-445 KIDLPQANPEKV
+445 KIDLPQANPDKV

-466 IPEDWGGDTP
+466 IPEEWGGDTP

-488 DELLE
+488 EELLE

-501 EELRANPKG
+501 EELKANPKG

-534 NGTLRV
+534 NGTLKV
-540 GDIFVAGA
+540 GDIFVAGS
-548 THGRVRA
+548 TYGRVRA
-555 MIDDKGRRL
+555 MVDDKGRRL
-564 REAPPGTPV
+564 KEAPPGTPV
-573 EILGFEELPEPG
+573 ELLGFEELPEPG
-585 DTLIVVP
+585 DILIVVS
-592 DERTAKQLA
+592 DEKTARLLA

-618 RLEEIYE
+618 KLEEIYE
-625 KIQSGELKELK
+625 KIQKGELKELK
-636 IVLKADAIGSIEA
+636 IVLKADTIGSIEA

-662 KVSIIHSGVGAISE
+662 KVFIIHSGVGAISE

-714 GVIYDAVEDVKKA
+714 GIIYDAVEDVKKA
-727 LEGLLEPEKVEE
+727 LEGLLEPQKVEE
-739 VIGQAEV
+739 ALGQAEV

-762 VIDGKLVRG
+762 VLEGKLVRG
-771 AKARLIREGVVVY
+771 AKARLVREGVVIY
-784 DGEIESL
+784 EGEIEGL

-802 KGYECGVKLKDFND
+802 KGFECGVKLKDFND
-816 VKVGDI
+816 IKVGDI
-822 IECYEIR
+822 IECYEIK
-829 FVKPK
+829 FIKPS
-834 LEFDK
+834 LEGNQSK
-839 KEPQKGSSQ
+839 KQ

>member
-1 MKLKEYAEQ
+1 LKLKEYAQE
-10 LGVDYK
+10 LGIDYK
-16 KLRQILIE
+16 KLREILIE
-24 TLGLDPKKIKASTK
+24 TLGLDPKKVRANTK
-38 VTEDLKQTIDLLVEA
+38 VTDDLKQTIELLLEA
-53 LKAAPPPAPA
+53 LKNPPPQEEQKE
-63 EEKKEAVEEKPQPV
+63 EEKQAKEEEVKETTAVEEKEEQP
-77 EVKEEK
+77 KE
-83 PAEEKK
+83 
-89 EEEEKTLTEEERRR
+89 LTEEEKRQK
-103 RELMELLE
+103 ELMELLE

-117 LEKLRFEEEEE
+117 LEKLRMEEEEE

-141 EVVDEKKR
+141 QEIDEKKR

-162 DEFSLLKKLQALTK
+162 DEISLLKKLQSLTR
-176 DLLPEEERAG
+176 DLLPEEERAK
-186 EAKPSEEMKDKK
+186 EELKKEEMKEKK
-198 QKKKKEK
+198 QQKKKERR
-205 EKKKPMPG
+205 KPLPG
-213 EKRKEFMERQKMEQK
+213 EKRKEFKERQKMEEK
-228 VQQKQQ
+228 VQKQTQ
-234 PKKPARPPKRKK
+234 KKPSRPPKRKK
-246 EEEDLKIVQIPEVI
+246 EEEELKIIQIPEVI

-300 IAEQFGYLAEVKTA
+300 IAEKFGYLAEIKSA
-314 EEEVEELVE
+314 EEQVEELVE
-323 AEQEESPEELEE
+323 AEQEENPEELEE

-362 ARREKG
+362 ARKEKG

-422 MPQTVEAIN
+422 MPQTIEAIN

-445 KIDLPQANPEKV
+445 KIDLPQANPDRV
-457 LRELSEHGL
+457 LRELSEQGL
-466 IPEDWGGDTP
+466 IPEEWGGDTP
-476 VVRVS
+476 VVKVS

-501 EELRANPKG
+501 EELKANPKG

-534 NGTLRV
+534 NGTLKV

-585 DTLIVVP
+585 DILIVVP
-592 DERTAKQLA
+592 DEKTAKTLA

-636 IVLKADAIGSIEA
+636 IVLKADTIGSIEA

-662 KVSIIHSGVGAISE
+662 KVSIIHAGVGAISE

-683 ASGAIVIGFNTR
+683 ASNAIVIGFNTR

-714 GVIYDAVEDVKKA
+714 GVIYNAVEDVKKA

-739 VIGQAEV
+739 ILGQAEV

-771 AKARLIREGVVVY
+771 AKARLIREGVVIY
-784 DGEIESL
+784 DGEIEGL

-816 VKVGDI
+816 IKVGDI
-822 IECYEIR
+822 IECYEIKY
-829 FVKPK
+829 VKPK
-834 LEFDK
+834 LDFGKASEQQ
-839 KEPQKGSSQ
+839 KEG

>member
-10 LGVDYK
+10 LGIDYK
-16 KLRQILIE
+16 ELRKILKE
-24 TLGLDPKKIKASTK
+24 NFGLNVRANTK
-38 VTEDLKQTIDLLVEA
+38 VTEDLKQTIELIIEA
-53 LKAAPPPAPA
+53 LKSPPPTQ
-63 EEKKEAVEEKPQPV
+63 EEKAEVSAQE

-83 PAEEKK
+83 KEEVKK
-89 EEEEKTLTEEERRR
+89 EEVQEELTEEERRR

-111 KSREAL
+111 KSREVL
-117 LEKLRFEEEEE
+117 LEKLKMEEEEE
-128 EEEERR
+128 TEEERR

-141 EVVDEKKR
+141 TQIDEKKK
-149 EEIKKKAEELKKL
+149 EEIKRKAEELRKL
-162 DEFSLLKKLQALTK
+162 NEKELLQKLQSLTR
-176 DLLPEEERAG
+176 DLVSPEQREEK
-186 EAKPSEEMKDKK
+186 EEPKEEMKDKK
-198 QKKKKEK
+198 PKKKKEK
-205 EKKKPMPG
+205 RKPLPG
-213 EKRKEFMERQKMEQK
+213 ERRKEFMERKKMEDK
-228 VQQKQQ
+228 VKKQQIQKQQ
-234 PKKPARPPKRKK
+234 SRPPKRKK
-246 EEEDLKIVQIPEVI
+246 EEEEIKIIQIPEVI

-275 IIAELMKRGILA
+275 IIAQLMKKGILA
-287 TINHTIDPQVAVE
+287 TINHTIDPQIAVE
-300 IAEQFGYLAEVKTA
+300 IAENFGYLAEVKTA
-314 EEEVEELVE
+314 EQQVEELVE
-323 AEQEESPEELEE
+323 EEIEESPEDLVE

-368 GITQHIGASQVELPS
+368 GITQHIGASQVELEN

-466 IPEDWGGDTP
+466 IPEEWGGDTP

-501 EELRANPKG
+501 EELKANPKG

-534 NGTLRV
+534 NGTLKV

-564 REAPPGTPV
+564 KEAPPGTPV
-573 EILGFEELPEPG
+573 ELLGFEELPEPG
-585 DTLIVVP
+585 DILIVVS
-592 DERTAKQLA
+592 DEKTARLLA

-618 RLEEIYE
+618 KLEEIYE
-625 KIQSGELKELK
+625 KIQKGELKELK
-636 IVLKADAIGSIEA
+636 IVLKADTIGSIEA

-714 GVIYDAVEDVKKA
+714 GIIYDAVEDVKKA

-739 VIGQAEV
+739 LLGQAEV

-762 VIDGKLVRG
+762 VLEGKLVRG
-771 AKARLIREGVVVY
+771 AKARLVREGVVIY
-784 DGEIESL
+784 DGEIEGL

-802 KGYECGVKLKDFND
+802 KGFECGVKLKDFND
-816 VKVGDI
+816 IKVGDI
-822 IECYEIR
+822 IECYEIK
-829 FVKPK
+829 FVKPS
-834 LEFDK
+834 LEGNQPK
-839 KEPQKGSSQ
+839 KQ

>member
-1 MKLKEYAEQ
+1 LKLKEYAEQ
-10 LGVDYK
+10 LGIDYK
-16 KLRQILIE
+16 ELRKILKE
-24 TLGLDPKKIKASTK
+24 NFGLNVKANMK
-38 VTEDLKQTIDLLVEA
+38 VTEDLKQTIDLIIEA
-53 LKAAPPPAPA
+53 LKSPPPVQEEREEIPPQAEA
-63 EEKKEAVEEKPQPV
+63 TEEKGEEIR
-77 EVKEEK
+77 EETQ
-83 PAEEKK
+83 EE
-89 EEEEKTLTEEERRR
+89 LSEEERRQ

-117 LEKLRFEEEEE
+117 LEKLKMEEEEE
-128 EEEERR
+128 TEEERR

-141 EVVDEKKR
+141 EEIDEKKK
-149 EEIKKKAEELKKL
+149 EEIKRKAEELKKL
-162 DEFSLLKKLQALTK
+162 NEIELLRRLQSLTR
-176 DLLPEEERAG
+176 DLVSSEQKGEEG
-186 EAKPSEEMKDKK
+186 EAKEEMKDKK
-198 QKKKKEK
+198 PKKKKEK
-205 EKKKPMPG
+205 KKPLPG
-213 EKRKEFMERQKMEQK
+213 ERRKEFMERKKMEDK
-228 VQQKQQ
+228 VKKQQVQKQQ
-234 PKKPARPPKRKK
+234 SRPPKRKK
-246 EEEDLKIVQIPEVI
+246 EEEEIKIIQIPEVI

-275 IIAELMKRGILA
+275 IIAQLMKRGILA
-287 TINHTIDPQVAVE
+287 TINHTIDPQIAVE
-300 IAEQFGYLAEVKTA
+300 IAENFGYLAEIKSA
-314 EEEVEELVE
+314 EQQIEELVE
-323 AEQEESPEELEE
+323 EEKEESPEDLEE

-368 GITQHIGASQVELPS
+368 GITQHIGASQVELES

-445 KIDLPQANPEKV
+445 KIDLPQANPDKV

-466 IPEDWGGDTP
+466 IPEEWGGDTP

-501 EELRANPKG
+501 EELKANPKG

-534 NGTLRV
+534 NGTLKV

-585 DTLIVVP
+585 DILIVVP
-592 DERTAKQLA
+592 DEKTAKLLA

-618 RLEEIYE
+618 KLEEIYE
-625 KIQSGELKELK
+625 KIQKGELKELK
-636 IVLKADAIGSIEA
+636 IVLKADTIGSIEA

-700 RRLLEEEKVDVRTY
+700 RKLLEEEKVDVRTY
-714 GVIYDAVEDVKKA
+714 GIIYDAVEDVKKA

-739 VIGQAEV
+739 LLGQAEV

-762 VIDGKLVRG
+762 VLEGKLVRG
-771 AKARLIREGVVVY
+771 AKARLVREGVVIY
-784 DGEIESL
+784 DGEIEGL

-802 KGYECGVKLKDFND
+802 KGFECGVKLKDFND
-816 VKVGDI
+816 IKVGDI
-822 IECYEIR
+822 IECYEIKL
-829 FVKPK
+829 VKPT
-834 LEFDK
+834 LDK
-839 KEPQKGSSQ
+839 VKPQK

>member
-1 MKLKEYAEQ
+1 MKLKEYVEQ
-10 LGVDYK
+10 
-16 KLRQILIE
+16 Q
-24 TLGLDPKKIKASTK
+24 GLDFNQIKKILKEDFGISVRANSRL
-38 VTEDLKQTIDLLVEA
+38 TEDLKQMIDLVAAA
-53 LKAAPPPAPA
+53 LTKQ
-63 EEKKEAVEEKPQPV
+63 EEKTEEQPTAEQQSQEVAQEQTKEAE
-77 EVKEEK
+77 
-83 PAEEKK
+83 K
-89 EEEEKTLTEEERRR
+89 EEETQEQPQELTEEEKRRK
-103 RELMELLE
+103 EIMELIA
-111 KSREAL
+111 KSHEAL
-117 LEKLRFEEEEE
+117 IEKLKLEEEEE

-141 EVVDEKKR
+141 EEIDEKKR
-149 EEIKKKAEELKKL
+149 EEIKRKAEELKKL
-162 DEFSLLKKLQALTK
+162 DEISLLRKLWSLTK
-176 DLLPEEERAG
+176 DLRPQEEKQE
-186 EAKPSEEMKDKK
+186 EPKEEMKDKK
-198 QKKKKEK
+198 QPKKKKERR
-205 EKKKPMPG
+205 KPAPG
-213 EKRKEFMERQKMEQK
+213 EKRKTFAEQQKMEEKVKKQVQK
-228 VQQKQQ
+228 KSS
-234 PKKPARPPKRKK
+234 RPPKKKK
-246 EEEDLKIVQIPEVI
+246 EEEEIKILQIPEII

-268 LDVSPNE
+268 LDVPATE

-300 IAEQFGYLAEVKTA
+300 IAEKFGYLAEIKTA
-314 EEEVEELVE
+314 EEQVEELVE
-323 AEQEESPEELEE
+323 SEQQENPEELEE
-335 RPPVVVVM
+335 RPPIVVVM

-362 ARREKG
+362 ARKEKG

-422 MPQTVEAIN
+422 MPQTIEAIN
-431 HAKDAGIPIIVAVN
+431 HAKDAGIPIIVAIN
-445 KIDLPQANPEKV
+445 KIDLPQANPDRV

-476 VVRVS
+476 VVQVS
-481 AKTGEGI
+481 AKTGQGI

-501 EELRANPKG
+501 EELKANPKG

-534 NGTLRV
+534 NGTLKI

-548 THGRVRA
+548 TYGRVRA

-564 REAPPGTPV
+564 KEAPPGTPV

-585 DTLIVVP
+585 DILIVVD
-592 DERTAKQLA
+592 DEKTARTLA

-618 RLEEIYE
+618 RLEDIYE

-636 IVLKADAIGSIEA
+636 IVLKADTIGSIEA

-700 RRLLEEEKVDVRTY
+700 RKLLEEEKVDVRTY

-746 RATFKIKK
+746 KATFKIKK

-762 VIDGKLVRG
+762 VLDGKLVRG
-771 AKARLIREGVVVY
+771 AKARLIREGVVIY
-784 DGEIESL
+784 DGEIEGL

-802 KGYECGVKLKDFND
+802 KGFECGVKLKDFND
-816 VKVGDI
+816 IKVGDI
-822 IECYEIR
+822 IECYEIKL
-829 FVKPK
+829 VKPK
-834 LEFDK
+834 LEFGK
-839 KEPQKGSSQ
+839 KEQNQK